1 MNKVD
6 KDFLNFIKKIDMME
20 ENEIFYNIKNAYL
33 MLTESVRDSIEDFL
47 NKFGYWGRLDYK
59 NNNYEEIK
67 NKAHSLKDHL
77 KDYMWLYQNL
87 GDYKSK
93 KLLYGILN
101 NWYKYD
107 FLTVKSCLSD
117 PYLHYFNL
125 DLIPNCNNEVL
136 VDLGAYTGDS
146 VIDFIKTYG
155 TDSYKKIYC
164 YEMTD
169 ETFAKLK
176 DNLSIYD
183 NIVYKNN
190 AVGDENETIYIEE
203 NNESSSANKV
213 ILEEKENLKSVQSV
227 TLDSNIKEKIT
238 MIKMDIEGS
247 EQKAI
252 LGSINHIKNDT
263 PTLLISVYHNNEDL
277 WKIPKMISEINANY
291 TYYLRC
297 YGNNIF
303 PTEIVLFAIPKESK

>member
-1 MNKVD
+1 MNNVD
-6 KDFLNFIKKIDMME
+6 KEFINFIKKIDIME
-20 ENEIFYNIKNAYL
+20 EQEVFYNIKDSYL
-33 MLTESVRDSIEDFL
+33 KLAEPVKVSIEDFL
-47 NKFGYWGRLDYK
+47 NKFGYWGCLDYK
-59 NNNYEEIK
+59 NNNYEEIE
-67 NKAHSLKDHL
+67 NKAKSLKEHL
-77 KDYMWLYQNL
+77 KDYVWLYQNL

-107 FLTVKSCLSD
+107 FLTIKSCLSD

-125 DLIPNCNNEVL
+125 DLIPNCNSEVL

-146 VIDFIKTYG
+146 VLDFITTYG
-155 TDSYKKIYC
+155 KESYKKIYC

-176 DNLSIYD
+176 DNLSSYN
-183 NIVYKNN
+183 NIVYKQN
-190 AVGDENETIYIEE
+190 AVSDKKETIYIKK
-203 NNESSSANKV
+203 NKESSSANKV
-213 ILEEKENLKSVQSV
+213 VLEENKNLKSVQAV
-227 TLDSNIKEKIT
+227 CLDDDIKEKVT

-252 LGSINHIKNDT
+252 MGSLNHIKNDT

-277 WKIPKMISEINANY
+277 WKIPKMISEINKSYN
-291 TYYLRC
+291 YYLRC

-303 PTEIVLFAIPKESK
+303 PTEIVLFAIPEDNK